1 MNTLTETLISAAQA
15 KRQLEQIAG
24 RSLPKPTLRRWRESA
39 GVELVEIDNKF
50 FYTARDLAKC
60 GYIARYLREDRSL
73 SRAVISLFEDF
84 SPCR

>member
-1 MNTLTETLISAAQA
+1 MSTLTNCLIPAARA

-24 RSLPKPTLRRWRESA
+24 RRLPKPTLRRWRESA
-39 GVELVEIDNKF
+39 GVELVEIDGKF

-60 GYIARYLREDRSL
+60 GYIARYLQDDRNL

-84 SPCR
+84 SPCH